1 MASPGKD
8 EELERLRDALGGVD
22 RKILELAAERLRLA
36 AEIGRVKQ
44 GAGLAT
50 RDWAQERQVLERGG
64 ATAAE
69 VGLSPELARKLL
81 LPLIDSSLTVQER
94 DRVAAAGAG
103 DGRRALVIGG
113 AGLMGGWFVRF
124 LASQGFDVEVADPA
138 PAPGVET
145 RRADWRDGPLDHEV
159 IVVATPVSRTGPLL
173 EEIAL
178 RRPPGLV
185 FDVSSLKTP
194 LRAGLEALVEAGV
207 RATSLHPMFGPDTE
221 LLSGQHVVFVDVGVP
236 EATAEAKELF
246 APTMVA
252 PVEMGLDEHDR
263 VIAYVLGLSHAVSI
277 AFFTALEE
285 SGESAPRL
293 AEVSSTTFERQLQ
306 VSRRVA
312 EENPHLYYEIQR
324 LNDFGTES
332 LSALLLA
339 IERLRSVVRAG
350 DQEGFVRLMERG
362 REYLARWRE

>member
-1 MASPGKD
+1 ME
-8 EELERLRDALGGVD
+8 EELARLRDALGGVD

-36 AEIGRVKQ
+36 AEIGRRKLE
-44 GAGLAT
+44 AGLPT
-50 RDWAQERQVLERGG
+50 RDWAQERQVLERG
-64 ATAAE
+64 AAAAAE
-69 VGLSPELARKLL
+69 AGLSPDLARKLL

-94 DRVAAAGAG
+94 DRVAAASAG

-113 AGLMGGWFVRF
+113 GGLMGGWFVRF
-124 LASQGFDVEVADPA
+124 LASQGFAVEVADPA
-138 PAPGVET
+138 PAAGIEVQ
-145 RRADWRDGPLDHEV
+145 RADWRDGAVDQDV
-159 IVVATPVSRTGPLL
+159 IVVATPVSRTGALL
-173 EEIAL
+173 TELAA

-185 FDVSSLKTP
+185 FDIAALKTP
-194 LRAGLEALVEAGV
+194 LRAGLAALVASGV

-221 LLSGQHVVFVDVGVP
+221 LLSGRHVVFVDVGHP
-236 EATAEAKELF
+236 AATAAARELF
-246 APTMVA
+246 ASTMVV

-277 AFFTALEE
+277 AFFTALGE

-293 AEVSSTTFERQLQ
+293 AEVSSTTFERQLE

-312 EENPHLYYEIQR
+312 EENPHLYFEIQR
-324 LNDFGTES
+324 LNDYGTES

-350 DQEGFVRLMERG
+350 DEEGFVRLMEQG
-362 REYLARWRE
+362 RDYLERWPG